1 MKPGHW
7 QGDGESTKG
16 KHHDDD
22 VRAVVTRTTRDV
34 GDHDGST
41 TSRATEW
48 AIQRKGCL
56 TLSTGL
62 QGGDAVIWDLEKIA
76 SDILQSGGYG

>member
-1 MKPGHW
+1 M
-7 QGDGESTKG
+7 
-16 KHHDDD
+16 D
-22 VRAVVTRTTRDV
+22 VVRTTRDV

-41 TSRATEW
+41 TARATKR
-48 AIQRKGCL
+48 AIQWKGHVR
-56 TLSTGL
+56 LSTGL